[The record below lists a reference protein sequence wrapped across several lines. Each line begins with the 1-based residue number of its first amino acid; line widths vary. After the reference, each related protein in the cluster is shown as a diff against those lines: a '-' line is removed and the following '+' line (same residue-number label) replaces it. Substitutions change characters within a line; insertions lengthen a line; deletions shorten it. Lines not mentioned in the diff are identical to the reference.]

1 MKKLIDTTFHID
13 FLTNESLVK
22 PYLEA
27 HDTPGTEYLSSMI
40 TMKELAVGVHH
51 VEDDP
56 SVADLHADFGW
67 VDILPFSMRHAF
79 YAGEI
84 EQQFIDEGMSQ
95 EQRNALGGDILI
107 GGVALAENAT
117 VVTQNTD
124 DFELM
129 PGVNV
134 EGY

>member
-1 MKKLIDTTFHID
+1 MRKLIDTTFHVQ
-13 FLTNESLVK
+13 FLTDESLVK

-27 HDTPGTEYLSSMI
+27 YDTPETEYLSSMV

-79 YAGEI
+79 YAGKI
-84 EQQFIDEGMSQ
+84 EQQFIEEGMPQ
-95 EQRNALGGDILI
+95 EQRNALGGDVLL
-107 GGVALAENAT
+107 GGVALAEDAT

-124 DFELM
+124 EFELM
-129 PGVNV
+129 PGVDV
-134 EGY
+134 ERY

>member
-1 MKKLIDTTFHID
+1 MKKLLDTTFHVH
-13 FLTNESLVK
+13 FLTDEARVK

-27 HDTPGTEYLSSMI
+27 HDTPETEFLASMI

-79 YAGEI
+79 YAGQI
-84 EQQFIDEGMSQ
+84 ENALIQQETPQ
-95 EQRNALGGDILI
+95 EQLNALGGDILV
-107 GGVALAENAT
+107 GGVAVAENAT

-129 PGVNV
+129 PGVDV
-134 EGY
+134 ERY